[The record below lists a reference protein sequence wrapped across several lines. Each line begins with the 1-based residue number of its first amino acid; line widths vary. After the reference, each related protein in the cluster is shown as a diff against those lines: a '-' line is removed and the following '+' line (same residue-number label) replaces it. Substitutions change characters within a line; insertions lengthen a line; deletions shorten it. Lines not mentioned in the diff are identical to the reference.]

1 MKKITTISVIIP
13 TYNRPELL
21 KKIISSIAKST
32 ISNEIIICD
41 GGSTIHSKTKI
52 KQLIIDHEYHK
63 IKYIDVGANI
73 HSKKRN
79 AGLKEAKSKYVVFLD
94 DDCIPEKRF
103 LENYYLILEKY
114 KNKNFI
120 FCGTVVY
127 PNFKHIRNFVK
138 FRQSRHFSIN
148 KNNKIDNQYLEPQKI
163 VTMNMAFKKKILFDN
178 KIFFDERF
186 NKYGF
191 EDYEFG
197 FRLFEKKIKL
207 VPSYPKVIHYDNRN
221 FKQYLDK
228 IKYVGYEGS
237 KYLAKINKK
246 ASIKNNFI
254 KLENNFIIKKI
265 KKFKSVVCLLIFL
278 EKKFVKLENKISF
291 PNLFY
296 RILIAN
302 AYLIGYLSKNDKK
315 INDDLSRSWYK

>member
-41 GGSTIHSKTKI
+41 CGSTIHSKTKI

-63 IKYIDVGANI
+63 IKFFDVGANI

-120 FCGTVVY
+120 FCGTVV
-127 PNFKHIRNFVK
+127 I
-138 FRQSRHFSIN
+138 Q
-148 KNNKIDNQYLEPQKI
+148 
-163 VTMNMAFKKKILFDN
+163 ILN
-178 KIFFDERF
+178 I
-186 NKYGF
+186 
-191 EDYEFG
+191 
-197 FRLFEKKIKL
+197 
-207 VPSYPKVIHYDNRN
+207 
-221 FKQYLDK
+221 
-228 IKYVGYEGS
+228 
-237 KYLAKINKK
+237 
-246 ASIKNNFI
+246 
-254 KLENNFIIKKI
+254 
-265 KKFKSVVCLLIFL
+265 
-278 EKKFVKLENKISF
+278 
-291 PNLFY
+291 
-296 RILIAN
+296 
-302 AYLIGYLSKNDKK
+302 
-315 INDDLSRSWYK
+315 